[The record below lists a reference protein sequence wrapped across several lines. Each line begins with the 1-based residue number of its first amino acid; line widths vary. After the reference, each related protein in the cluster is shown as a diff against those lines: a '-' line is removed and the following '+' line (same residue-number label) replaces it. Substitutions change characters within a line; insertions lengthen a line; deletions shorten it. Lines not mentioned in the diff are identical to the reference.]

1 MFSLYYSIAIRLKGW
16 AILINQLSWKIG
28 GQQGEG
34 VESTDRI
41 FSTALNRLG
50 YYLYGYR
57 HFSSRIKGGHTNNK
71 IRISTKPIR
80 AISDDLDIL
89 VAFDQE
95 SIDLNAHELRSGGV
109 IVADVKFNPTV
120 PEGQEARLFPVPITK
135 IAEELGTSLMKNM
148 VASGASWAL
157 LGLPLEVFNQ
167 AVEEE
172 FGRKG
177 QAIVDKNIEAVK
189 QGAEYVLQLAG
200 GPLEEFRLGPADGK
214 QKLFMIGND
223 AIGLGAV
230 AAGCRI
236 MSAYPITPASE
247 IMEYLI
253 KKLPKY
259 GGTVVQTE
267 DEIAAIT
274 MAIGSSYAGVRT
286 MTASAGPGLSLMM
299 EAIGLAGM
307 TETPVVIVDTQR
319 GGPSTGLP
327 TKQEQSDINAL
338 IYGTHGEIPKIV
350 IAPSSIEECFY
361 DTVQAFN
368 LADKYQVPVIVATD
382 LQLSLGKQSCEP
394 LDYNQVTIDR
404 GYLVKDIPDRDDS
417 SIFNRYAFTENGISP
432 RVLPGEKNGI
442 HHVTGVEHDESGRPS
457 ESPINRKKM
466 MDKRLRKL
474 AQLEVND
481 PIHLQAP
488 HAEPDLLIIGMGS
501 TGGTI
506 DQARLRLA
514 GAGVTTNHMTVRLM
528 HPFPTEQVLPQI
540 VKAKKVAI
548 LENNATGQ
556 LANLIKQNVGY
567 HHKLVNILK
576 YDGNPFL
583 PSEVYEECLKAVSDQ
598 AKSQEELVRNGNL

>member
-1 MFSLYYSIAIRLKGW
+1 MID
-16 AILINQLSWKIG
+16 QLSWKIG

-95 SIDLNAHELRSGGV
+95 SIDLNAAELRPNGV
-109 IVADVKFNPTV
+109 VVADAKFNPV
-120 PEGQEARLFPVPITK
+120 IPDGVSARLFAVPITA

-157 LGLPLEVFNQ
+157 LGLPLDVFNK

-177 QAIVDKNIEAVK
+177 AAVVEKNLEAVK
-189 QGAEYVLQLAG
+189 RGADFILDQAG
-200 GPLEEFRLGPADGK
+200 GPLPEFQLAPADGK

-223 AIGLGAV
+223 AIALGAL
-230 AAGCRI
+230 AAGCRF
-236 MSAYPITPASE
+236 MPAYPITPASE

-253 KKLPKY
+253 KALPKF
-259 GGTVVQTE
+259 GGTVIQTE
-267 DEIAAIT
+267 DEIAAVS
-274 MAIGSSYAGVRT
+274 MAIGANYGGVRS

-327 TKQEQSDINAL
+327 TKQEQSDVNAM

-350 IAPSSIEECFY
+350 IAPSTVEECFY
-361 DTVQAFN
+361 DMIQAFN
-368 LADKYQVPVIVATD
+368 LAEKYQCPVIVMTD
-382 LQLSLGKQSCEP
+382 LQLSMGKQSAEP
-394 LDYNQVTIDR
+394 LDYNRIVIDR
-404 GYLVKDIPDRDDS
+404 GNLLRDVPEREDGTL
-417 SIFNRYAFTENGISP
+417 FKRYAVTEDGISP
-432 RVLPGEKNGI
+432 RVLPGIKNGI
-442 HHVTGVEHDESGRPS
+442 HHVTGVEHDEVGRPS
-457 ESPINRKKM
+457 ESPVNRKKM
-466 MDKRLRKL
+466 MEKRMEKL
-474 AQLEVND
+474 KHIKVEQ
-481 PIHLQAP
+481 PIHVDAP
-488 HAEPDLLIIGMGS
+488 HEDADMLIIGMGS

-506 DQARLRLA
+506 DEARGRLA
-514 GAGVTTNHMTVRLM
+514 SEGIKSNHLTVRLL
-528 HPFPTEQVLPQI
+528 HPFPVDELRPHIEKASKI
-540 VKAKKVAI
+540 VVV
-548 LENNATGQ
+548 ENNATGQ
-556 LANLIKQNVGY
+556 LASLIKLHFGCADKIHNV
-567 HHKLVNILK
+567 LK
-576 YDGNPFL
+576 YNGNPFL
-583 PSEVYEECLKAVSDQ
+583 PSEIHKECKGLIAWQ
-598 AKSQEELVRNGNL
+598 H